1 MAKTRSGNRRG
12 ALKEG
17 RLASS
22 FRDPSG
28 FLFYEKGELY
38 RFIAPVYQEHFDH
51 LMSSGLYEALV
62 RENLLL
68 PHEEVRET
76 PRRLQGAY
84 KILKPRMIP
93 FISYPYEWCFSQ
105 FKAAALCTLAVQ
117 KIALRFGMTLK
128 DASCYNIQFFEGKAI
143 FIDTLSFDLYKEGM
157 PWVAYG
163 QFCRHFLAPLALMSE
178 RDARLS
184 QLMRVFIDGIPL
196 DLASSLLPFS
206 SNFKPSLLSHLRLH
220 AAFQKRYE
228 KGIEKKKTPRLSQ
241 ARLIALL
248 ESLKDAVEG
257 LKLNS
262 KRSEWGEYYEET
274 NYSHRAFQA
283 KKDFVKAVLEKTSP
297 ETVWDLGANTGV
309 FSRIASGNGIFT
321 VAFDV
326 DHETVEKNWQEVRLR
341 KETNLLPLLM
351 DFTNPSSSLGWAG
364 EERMSLAE
372 RGPADMVL
380 ALALLHHLA
389 ISNNVPFGKIAK
401 FFSRIC
407 SVLVIEFV
415 PKEDSNAQ
423 KLLRSRDD
431 IFPFYTKEHF
441 ENAFSQFFRIIR
453 QEQVVDSRRTLYLM
467 KKYESRTRFLNNTS
481 Q

>member
-1 MAKTRSGNRRG
+1 MTTINSRDKG
-12 ALKEG
+12 
-17 RLASS
+17 S

-28 FLFYEKGELY
+28 FLFYEKGEPY
-38 RFIAPVYQEHFDH
+38 RMVAPAYKAQYDH

-62 RENLLL
+62 GKNLLL
-68 PHEEVRET
+68 PHEELREALQ
-76 PRRLQGAY
+76 RMQGAY
-84 KILKPRMIP
+84 KILKPRVIP

-105 FKAAALCTLAVQ
+105 LKAAALATLAVQ

-128 DASCYNIQFFEGKAI
+128 DASCYNIQFFKGKAM
-143 FIDTLSFDLYKEGM
+143 FIDTLSFDFHKEGT

-178 RDARLS
+178 RDVRLS

-206 SNFKPSLLSHLRLH
+206 SNFKPSLLSHLRIH

-228 KGIEKKKTPRLSQ
+228 KGAEKKKTPRLSKAQ
-241 ARLIALL
+241 LAAFL

-257 LKLNS
+257 LKLSS
-262 KRSEWGEYYEET
+262 KRSEWGEYYGET
-274 NYSHRAFQA
+274 NYSSQAFQA
-283 KKDFVKAVLEKTSP
+283 KKDFIKAVVEEISP
-297 ETVWDLGANTGV
+297 KTVWDLGANTGV
-309 FSRIASGNGIFT
+309 FSRIASGNGVST
-321 VAFDV
+321 VAFDI
-326 DHETVEKNWQEVRLR
+326 DHETVEKNWHEVKMR

-372 RGPADMVL
+372 RGPADMVF

-389 ISNNVPFGKIAK
+389 ISNNVPFGEIAK
-401 FFSRIC
+401 FLSRIC
-407 SVLVIEFV
+407 SALVIEFV

-423 KLLRSRDD
+423 FLLRSRDD
-431 IFPFYTKEHF
+431 IFPSYTKEHF
-441 ENAFSQFFRIIR
+441 EEAFSQFFRIIR
-453 QEQVVDSRRTLYLM
+453 QEQVIDSHRILYLM
-467 KKYESRTRFLNNTS
+467 KKI
-481 Q
+481 